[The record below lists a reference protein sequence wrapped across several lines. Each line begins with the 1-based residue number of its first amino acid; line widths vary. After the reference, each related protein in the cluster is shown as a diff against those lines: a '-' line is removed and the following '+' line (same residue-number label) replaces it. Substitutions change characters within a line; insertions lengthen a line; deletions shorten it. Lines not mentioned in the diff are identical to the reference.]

1 MMNIVTTIIPIFVII
16 LLGWLARVYG
26 FIRADFIFGAD
37 LSAKLKQDFRSQN
50 ACCQPLVIRCRIKL

>member
-16 LLGWLARVYG
+16 LLGWLVRVYG

-37 LSAKLKQDFRSQN
+37 LSTKLK
-50 ACCQPLVIRCRIKL
+50 